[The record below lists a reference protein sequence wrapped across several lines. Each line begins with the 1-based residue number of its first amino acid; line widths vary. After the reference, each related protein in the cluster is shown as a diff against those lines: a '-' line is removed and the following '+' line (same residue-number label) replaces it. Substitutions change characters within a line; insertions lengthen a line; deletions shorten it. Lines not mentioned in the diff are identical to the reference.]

1 MQKSGKHL
9 KGTFNIFM
17 NSLPLQRA
25 MNNANKICKLNIHY
39 SLSGIEK
46 LQRCLTN
53 PLIRFT
59 EVSTNSLSKIV
70 FFYPF
75 SSSQII

>member
-25 MNNANKICKLNIHY
+25 MNTANKICKQNIHY

-46 LQRCLTN
+46 FYIIPLQRCLTN
-53 PLIRFT
+53 LLIRFT
-59 EVSTNSLSKIV
+59 EVWIQTVLASLYS
-70 FFYPF
+70 FTH
-75 SSSQII
+75 